1 MKVTP
6 VYKMVPLAF
15 AVALLAALP
24 LSTCATRST
33 DRCRAAPAPT
43 VALPRQRHAAQV
55 ALRMPLVRRLLAR
68 RRLNGTLLDVQ
79 ANRQGALIG
88 VRVRLTLQRPVE
100 RVDATWPWL
109 LIDNSGTLHPPY
121 QIIRMHVQPRLLWGV
136 GVTGTRARLHDRR
149 RYRARR
155 SSTGDGRPSL
165 GNMTAVPDSQIAPDA
180 TQPIAPRAA
189 GGPTG
194 LAPTRA
200 LARRE
205 NPPAAFSVH
214 RRWRR
219 SSGREATM
227 GTNRRV

>member
-1 MKVTP
+1 VLVEDGVRPLLAYKV
-6 VYKMVPLAF
+6 VPLVV

-136 GVTGTRARLHDRR
+136 GVTVLAPAYTTAVVSSWTAVDGSRTPVAGQHDRR
-149 RYRARR
+149 PRQ
-155 SSTGDGRPSL
+155 
-165 GNMTAVPDSQIAPDA
+165 PDCA
-180 TQPIAPRAA
+180 
-189 GGPTG
+189 
-194 LAPTRA
+194 
-200 LARRE
+200 
-205 NPPAAFSVH
+205 
-214 RRWRR
+214 
-219 SSGREATM
+219 
-227 GTNRRV
+227 